1 MTQQRDDAITSQ
13 APADQQ
19 DRYPAEQNFGWFGG
33 SHPAEPQEQQQEPE
47 AAPEPKAP
55 EPGYTL
61 PDVPDVGWD
70 PLPSSRRTWVSRLVL
85 LGILL
90 AQALL
95 TLRLSN
101 SAFEDEALYLYAGH
115 LQLHHLNGGA
125 PLPDSFAAYF
135 SGSPLLYP
143 PLAAAFD
150 TWFGLAGA
158 RGLSL
163 GFMLGTTALLY
174 MMTRRLFNERV
185 ALVAAGCF
193 AVTQSTLFM
202 GALATYDAAALFLIA
217 VGAWLAVRT
226 ARNGWWLSA
235 LTIPP
240 VLVLAVAVK
249 YAALMYAPIVVA
261 LACLAAV
268 PYHAWRSLLRAFLIP
283 AVAVGGAYTA
293 LRLTGSDI
301 LKGLQ
306 STTTGRAT
314 GHGVRLDMLRDCAE
328 WGGLLF
334 ALALLGTV
342 LYALKGRM
350 SEAPT
355 MHAVRVP
362 RRLWRILMGL
372 LLTSTAML
380 APAYQI
386 WIHESVSLHKHIGYG
401 LFFAAPMAALGITR
415 VVGSHFRHPQLGILA
430 WVVLLVLGMVQSN
443 SLYHAWPNST
453 QLIATLDR
461 QLVPNGHYLVEANS
475 VPRYYLQDKVEFGQ
489 WTSTYTISYQTKDKK
504 VVTGEAGFKAALTD
518 GYFDVVV
525 FDKTVTGALDEKLV
539 KQLRA
544 EGKYRLLVSIPYHN
558 TYGSGFYQVWIPVK
572 KNPAAQQQ
580 PQP

>member
-1 MTQQRDDAITSQ
+1 MTQQRDDAYSPEART
-13 APADQQ
+13 AE
-19 DRYPAEQNFGWFGG
+19 DRYHAERNFGWFT
-33 SHPAEPQEQQQEPE
+33 AEPEPAVPQQP
-47 AAPEPKAP
+47 AAPQQPVVPQQPAAP
-55 EPGYTL
+55 AEPGYTL
-61 PDVPDVGWD
+61 PEVPDVGWD
-70 PLPSSRRTWVSRLVL
+70 PLPSSRRTWISRLVL
-85 LGILL
+85 LGILV

-125 PLPDSFAAYF
+125 PLPDSFASYF

-143 PLAAAFD
+143 PLAAAAD
-150 TWFGLAGA
+150 AHFGLAGA
-158 RGLSL
+158 RALSL
-163 GFMLGTTALLY
+163 AFMLGATTLLY

-202 GALATYDAAALFLIA
+202 GALATYDAMALFLIA
-217 VGAWLAVRT
+217 VAAWLAVRT
-226 ARNGWWLSA
+226 ARRGWWLGT

-240 VLVLAVAVK
+240 VLLLAVAVK
-249 YAALMYAPIVVA
+249 YAALMYAPVVVA

-268 PYHAWRSLLRAFLIP
+268 PYHAWRSLLRLFLIP
-283 AVAVGGAYTA
+283 AVAVGGAYAA
-293 LRLTGSDI
+293 LRLTGSDV
-301 LKGLQ
+301 LDGLR

-314 GHGVRLDMLRDCAE
+314 GHGVRIDMLRDCAE

-334 ALALLGTV
+334 ALAVLGTV

-355 MHAVRVP
+355 LQAVRVP
-362 RRLWRILMGL
+362 RRLWRVLMGL
-372 LLTSTAML
+372 LLTGTALL

-401 LFFAAPMAALGITR
+401 LLFATPMAALGITR
-415 VVGSHFRHPQLGILA
+415 IVGSHFRHPQLGILA
-430 WVVLLVLGMVQSN
+430 WVTMLVLGMVQST
-443 SLYHAWPNST
+443 SLYHAWPNSD
-453 QLIATLDR
+453 QLIATLNR
-461 QLVPNGHYLVEANS
+461 QLVPDGHYLVEANS
-475 VPRYYLQDKVEFGQ
+475 VPRYYLREQVGFNQ
-489 WTSTYTISYQTKDKK
+489 WTSTYTITYQTKDKK
-504 VVTGEAGFKAALTD
+504 LLTGEAGFQAALTD
-518 GYFDVVV
+518 SYFDVVV
-525 FDKTVTGALDEKLV
+525 FDRTVTGALDEKLT

-558 TYGSGFYQVWIPVK
+558 SYGSGFYQVWVPVK
-572 KNPAAQQQ
+572 KNAAPQQ
-580 PQP
+580 

>member
-1 MTQQRDDAITSQ
+1 MTQQRDTYI
-13 APADQQ
+13 PQQ
-19 DRYPAEQNFGWFGG
+19 PDPVDNGPEDRYRQERDFGWFEDR
-33 SHPAEPQEQQQEPE
+33 PAEPE
-47 AAPEPKAP
+47 APH

-85 LGILL
+85 LLILV

-115 LQLHHLNGGA
+115 LQLHHLQGGA
-125 PLPDSFAAYF
+125 ALPNSFAAYF

-143 PLAAAFD
+143 PLAAAAD
-150 TWFGLAGA
+150 AHLGLAGA

-163 GFMLGTTALLY
+163 AFMLGTTALLY

-185 ALVAAGCF
+185 GLVAAGCF
-193 AVTQSTLFM
+193 GVMQSTLFM
-202 GALATYDAAALFLIA
+202 GALATYDAMALFLIA

-226 ARNGWWLSA
+226 ARRGWWLST

-268 PYHAWRSLLRAFLIP
+268 PYHAWRSLLRLFLIP
-283 AVAVGGAYTA
+283 AVAVGATVTV
-293 LRLTGSDI
+293 LKLTGSDV
-301 LKGLQ
+301 LQGLQ
-306 STTTGRAT
+306 STTTGRAV
-314 GHGVRLDMLRDCAE
+314 GHGVPLEMARECAE

-342 LYALKGRM
+342 LYAKKGRM

-355 MHAVRVP
+355 LMAVRVP
-362 RRLWRILMGL
+362 RRLWRTLMGL
-372 LLTSTAML
+372 LLTGTALL

-386 WIHESVSLHKHIGYG
+386 YIHENVSLHKHIGYG

-430 WVVLLVLGMVQSN
+430 WVTMLVLGMVQSSN
-443 SLYHAWPNST
+443 LYHAWPNSD
-453 QLIATLDR
+453 QLITTLDK
-461 QLVPNGHYLVEANS
+461 QLVPDGHYLVEANS
-475 VPRYYLQDKVEFGQ
+475 VPRYYLRQKVDFNQ
-489 WTSTYTISYQTKDKK
+489 WTSTYTITYQTKDKK
-504 VVTGEAGFKAALTD
+504 VLTGEPGFKAALTD

-525 FDKTVTGALDEKLV
+525 FDRTVTGALDDRLV
-539 KQLRA
+539 KQLRS
-544 EGKYRLLVSIPYHN
+544 EGKYRLLVSIPYQN
-558 TYGSGFYQVWIPVK
+558 TYGKGFYQVWIPVK
-572 KNPAAQQQ
+572 KSGDTAAAAKN
-580 PQP
+580 